1 MLDKSKLLKC
11 FELLIFND
19 KNMKENNM
27 SDIINRITNI
37 LTNPGYKRIF
47 SLADN
52 NWLVIPVDEAIDI
65 VLNYL
70 NSFIHV
76 SV

>member
-1 MLDKSKLLKC
+1 
-11 FELLIFND
+11 
-19 KNMKENNM
+19 MKENNI

-37 LTNPGYKRIF
+37 LTNLGYKRIL
-47 SLADN
+47 SLANN
-52 NWLVIPVDEAIDI
+52 NWLGISVDEAIDT